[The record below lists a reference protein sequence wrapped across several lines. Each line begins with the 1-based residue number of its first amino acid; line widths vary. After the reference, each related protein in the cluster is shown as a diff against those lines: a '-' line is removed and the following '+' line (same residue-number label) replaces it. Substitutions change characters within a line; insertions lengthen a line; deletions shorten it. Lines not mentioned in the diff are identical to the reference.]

1 MHLRDILLAT
11 AFSLIATPNLADQA
25 PPPSPS
31 PSPSPS
37 PILPPILRG
46 TIAKIDATSI
56 SIRKADGTST
66 TVALASDAS
75 FSTVVRRDFGEIKST
90 DFIGVTSEPGPDGK
104 LRALEI
110 HIFPTKG
117 WNEGSF
123 PWDHHPEGVKP
134 SPAEV
139 TTGTVAGVRD
149 DQPGAYTMTNAAV
162 TESSGMQ
169 LKVTYQ
175 GSTIVGGKCTGRA
188 SAATS
193 KPCTGVATIDVPPWA
208 PVMAIVPGTAAD
220 AKGGRAVF
228 AATATKASGKAMV
241 TRLVLEK
248 NGAKPM
254 F

>member
-1 MHLRDILLAT
+1 MHLRDIVLGA
-11 AFSLIATPNLADQA
+11 AFALIATPTLAGEA
-25 PPPSPS
+25 PGVG
-31 PSPSPS
+31 
-37 PILPPILRG
+37 IVRG

-56 SIRKADGTST
+56 SIVKADGTST
-66 TVALASDAS
+66 ALSLAPDAS
-75 FSTVVRRDFGEIKST
+75 FSTVVRRDFGDIKAT

-110 HIFPTKG
+110 HIFPAKG

-123 PWDHHPEGVKP
+123 PWDHRPAGVKP

-139 TTGTVAGVRD
+139 TTGTVAAVHD
-149 DQPGAYTMTNAAV
+149 EQPSAYTMTNASV
-162 TESSGMQ
+162 TQSSGMQ

-175 GSTIVGGKCTGRA
+175 GSTMVDGKCTGRA

-193 KPCTGVATIDVPPWA
+193 KPCTGVATIEVPPWA

-220 AKGGRAVF
+220 AKVGRAVF
-228 AATATKASGKAMV
+228 AATTNKAPGKPLV
-241 TRLVLEK
+241 TRLVVEN